1 MTPTEYQAQLLKVI
15 DDAVNN
21 FNDQI
26 PAIERQAMDRIL
38 VLSKELEVKN
48 GTITNSAA
56 NLKKIGQ
63 LRSVLESAI
72 INEKLASAL
81 QKFVDSFNVV
91 AEIHRRYFGAMDPRK
106 PDEILKE
113 LQLQAKAAVINKLTG
128 EIDIRLIPA
137 VEEILRTSITSG
149 GTYQSLLRIMQDFI
163 LGTSGLDGSYAKLS
177 NLAVTITIDSLN
189 TFSAQYSKQLT
200 DSLNLQWR
208 MYVGSNLTT
217 TREWCEWMT
226 KKKYVHVRE
235 YPEILKGHILDHEV
249 KIREKTKLW
258 DGAKEGTNAA
268 NIEIN
273 RGGWKCGHQFLAV
286 PEASV
291 PLQIRIDTYNKYGIP
306 HINGK
311 AQNL

>member
-38 VLSKELEVKN
+38 ALSKELEVKN

-63 LRSVLESAI
+63 LRSFLESAI

-113 LQLQAKAAVINKLTG
+113 LQLQAKAAVINKLT
-128 EIDIRLIPA
+128 
-137 VEEILRTSITSG
+137 VS
-149 GTYQSLLRIMQDFI
+149 
-163 LGTSGLDGSYAKLS
+163 
-177 NLAVTITIDSLN
+177 
-189 TFSAQYSKQLT
+189 
-200 DSLNLQWR
+200 
-208 MYVGSNLTT
+208 
-217 TREWCEWMT
+217 
-226 KKKYVHVRE
+226 
-235 YPEILKGHILDHEV
+235 
-249 KIREKTKLW
+249 
-258 DGAKEGTNAA
+258 
-268 NIEIN
+268 
-273 RGGWKCGHQFLAV
+273 
-286 PEASV
+286 
-291 PLQIRIDTYNKYGIP
+291 
-306 HINGK
+306 
-311 AQNL
+311 

>member
-1 MTPTEYQAQLLKVI
+1 MTPSEYQSRLLKEI
-15 DDAVNN
+15 DDAVNK
-21 FNDQI
+21 FNAQI
-26 PAIERQAMDRIL
+26 PAIEKQAMERIL
-38 VLSKELEVKN
+38 AVLKDLEVK
-48 GTITNSAA
+48 GGKIANSAS

-63 LRSVLESAI
+63 LRGEIEKAVL
-72 INEKLASAL
+72 NDKLAGAL

-91 AEIHRRYFGAMDPRK
+91 ADLHRKYFGAMDPRK

-113 LQLQAKAAVINKLTG
+113 LQQQAKAAVINKMTG

-137 VEEILRTSITSG
+137 VEEILRTSITTG
-149 GTYQSLLRIMQDFI
+149 GTYQKLLFIMQDFI
-163 LGTSGLDGSYAKLS
+163 LGTPGIEGSYAKLN

-189 TFSAQYSKQLT
+189 TFSAQYSRQLT
-200 DSLNLQWR
+200 ESLKLDWR
-208 MYVGSNLTT
+208 MYVGSNLKT

-235 YPEILKGHILDHEV
+235 YPEILKGKIMDHEV
-249 KIREKTKLW
+249 KIRPKTKLW
-258 DGAKEGTNAA
+258 DGAKEGTDAS

-311 AQNL
+311 AT